1 MQESLICAQYM
12 ENEFHPP
19 HLGANK
25 IKRKWTAHVEILET
39 CRKNEEHGA
48 NDYNF
53 LLLSKDHNFVE
64 ERCMQHHKR
73 RS

>member
-1 MQESLICAQYM
+1 MQESLICAQYT

-53 LLLSKDHNFVE
+53 LLSKDHNFVE